1 MSEWIIKDDDYGWDD
16 EMDDE
21 VHIFIE
27 VECPVCECGVK
38 FVPPVEWYDLP
49 EECPNCGNKTKV
61 VS

>member
-1 MSEWIIKDDDYGWDD
+1 MSEWIIKDDDYGLDD

-21 VHIFIE
+21 VHIFAE
-27 VECPVCECGVK
+27 VECPVCECRVK
-38 FVPPVEWYDLP
+38 FVPPVEWYELP

>member
-21 VHIFIE
+21 VHIFAE
-27 VECPVCECGVK
+27 VECPVCECRVK